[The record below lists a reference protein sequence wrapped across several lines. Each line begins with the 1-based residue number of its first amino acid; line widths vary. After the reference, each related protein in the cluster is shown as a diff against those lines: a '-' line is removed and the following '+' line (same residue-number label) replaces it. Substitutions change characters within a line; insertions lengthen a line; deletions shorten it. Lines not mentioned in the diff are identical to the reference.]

1 MYMLL
6 SQSFKY
12 NIRVQTVKHS
22 VVKIMFD
29 LQFRHILEVNMLT
42 ILNGFQILLVVICLY
57 MYNISHNQL
66 TVLGVDTL

>member
-1 MYMLL
+1 MYMSL

-22 VVKIMFD
+22 VVKIMIH
-29 LQFRHILEVNMLT
+29 LQFRHILEMNMLT
-42 ILNGFQILLVVICLY
+42 GFQILLVVICLY
-57 MYNISHNQL
+57 MYDITHNQL